1 MRTCHLRIRSSILK
15 EALQDNSEVPGGKW
29 RLVHLKGTEL
39 VADGCT
45 KPLHGQAFA
54 RFLEDLGLNQGG
66 TMEKNNYAGATT
78 AAASTT
84 DQRGAT
90 IAVLVTGGF
99 LYFQVWIQRRKKVNR
114 VALTP
119 CGHAVRF

>member
-66 TMEKNNYAGATT
+66 TISVEP
-78 AAASTT
+78 
-84 DQRGAT
+84 R
-90 IAVLVTGGF
+90 
-99 LYFQVWIQRRKKVNR
+99 FQLW
-114 VALTP
+114 
-119 CGHAVRF
+119 